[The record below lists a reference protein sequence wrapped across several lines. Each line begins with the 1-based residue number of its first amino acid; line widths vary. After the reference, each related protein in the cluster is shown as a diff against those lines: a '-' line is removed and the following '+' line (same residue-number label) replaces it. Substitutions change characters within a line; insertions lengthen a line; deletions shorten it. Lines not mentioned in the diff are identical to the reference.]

1 VFKNLLRYPFAFVL
15 GLSVLALVGCDKLK
29 TALVKL
35 EKSKTP
41 VSEVPVASGA
51 LSKDQITEIDQASF
65 PAFIARKNA
74 LVIVDYHATWC
85 GPCKLMGPVLEK
97 AAGANPGV
105 VFLGK
110 VDVDKVPA
118 LAQQQGVSGIP
129 DVRIYK
135 DGKQVDRMVGFPGEG
150 QVLDKIAALSRGITV
165 GAAAAVIAP
174 ADAPKTAEPE
184 IQPFSKG
191 WLPPGM
197 SKAPAK
203 PSQRP

>member
-1 VFKNLLRYPFAFVL
+1 ML